1 MKDIQGT
8 PMTSEHAD
16 LNRFIVQQL
25 EGQYRTIKQATDDLT
40 DEQLYYQPSADT
52 NSIAWLIW
60 HLSRWRDS
68 LSAAIAGE
76 SQVWVSGGWA
86 TRFRLSETGTG
97 LGDTLEQVTAFRP
110 ERQNLFGYADAA
122 HRETIERVKHLPA
135 TRFDQPV
142 EHPPGTSR
150 PTWQALAGM
159 CGDSYQHAGQIA
171 YLRGMITGYGW
182 R

>member
-1 MKDIQGT
+1 
-8 PMTSEHAD
+8 MTSEHVD

-25 EGQYRTIKQATDDLT
+25 EAQYRTIKLATDDLT
-40 DEQLYYQPSADT
+40 DEQLYYQPTADT
-52 NSIAWLIW
+52 NSIGWLMW

-68 LSAAIAGE
+68 LSAAMTGV
-76 SQVWVSGGWA
+76 SQVWASDGWA
-86 TRFRLSETGTG
+86 ARFKLSEVGTG
-97 LGDTLEQVTAFRP
+97 LGDTPEQVAAFRV
-110 ERQNLFGYADAA
+110 ERDILFGYVDAA
-122 HRETIERVKHLPA
+122 HRATIERVTHL
-135 TRFDQPV
+135 TTIRFEQPV

-150 PTWQALAGM
+150 PAWQALAGM